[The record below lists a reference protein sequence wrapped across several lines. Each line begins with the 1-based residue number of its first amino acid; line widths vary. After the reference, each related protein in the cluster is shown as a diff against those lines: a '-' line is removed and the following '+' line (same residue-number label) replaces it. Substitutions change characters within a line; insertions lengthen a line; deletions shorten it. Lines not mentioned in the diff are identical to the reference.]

1 MKIIEKK
8 VNFLSVGHKLFG
20 LLQIPDNS
28 NNNLIILFHG
38 LTNSMIDC
46 PLIEQAA
53 KTFLH
58 NSFPV
63 FRFDYFG
70 SGKSPGNFI
79 DKTIKILVKNT
90 NDGIDFVINQL
101 KYKKIGVW
109 GRSVGAVLGSTVCDR
124 KEIFSSVFISTTTHT
139 HQSFSKL
146 FQKNKQYSTPIIGTG
161 KIKGEPILPGVFYQQ
176 TSWLDS
182 LQKKHLSNSKN
193 ILIIPGTED
202 KTVYDLNWTK
212 SVYKI
217 IQSPKKL
224 EIIKG
229 ANHAYQGCEE
239 KVISKALKWFA
250 KYSNN
255 TQRNPKMMSPRN
267 FNWNLS
273 Y

>member
-20 LLQIPDNS
+20 LLQIPENS
-28 NNNLIILFHG
+28 NNSLIILLHG
-38 LTNSMIDC
+38 LTNSMTDC
-46 PLIEQAA
+46 PLIGQAV

-70 SGKSPGNFI
+70 SGKSPGNFK

-90 NDGIDFVINQL
+90 NDGIDFAINQL
-101 KYKKIGVW
+101 KYKKIGIW
-109 GRSVGAVLGSTVCDR
+109 GRSVGAILGSTVCDR

-146 FQKNKQYSTPIIGTG
+146 FQKNKQYSISIKGTG
-161 KIKGEPILPGVFYQQ
+161 KIKGDSILPDIFYQQ
-176 TSWLDS
+176 TPWLDS
-182 LQKKHLSNSKN
+182 LQKKHLSNAKN
-193 ILIIPGTED
+193 IFIIQGTED

-217 IQSPKKL
+217 IQLPKKL
-224 EIIKG
+224 EFIKG
-229 ANHAYQGCEE
+229 ANHAYQGHEDE
-239 KVISKALKWFA
+239 VIGKALRWFINN
-250 KYSNN
+250 SNN
-255 TQRNPKMMSPRN
+255 S
-267 FNWNLS
+267 
-273 Y
+273 